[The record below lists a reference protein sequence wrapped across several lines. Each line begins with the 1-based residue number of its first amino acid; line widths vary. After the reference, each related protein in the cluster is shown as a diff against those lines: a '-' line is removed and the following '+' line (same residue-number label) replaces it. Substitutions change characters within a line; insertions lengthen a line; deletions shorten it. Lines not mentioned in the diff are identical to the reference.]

1 MAYGHRGV
9 EDLVPRLYSHFF
21 PYSQWLNLADTTL
34 EYDIKL
40 VSFDYT
46 QVEKPKTARER
57 IEERR
62 KAERQRKINE
72 QLQGELQPDGSRIV
86 NFRTT
91 GDEDEDTVI
100 ELWSTFSHTLPHAIH
115 SFHFRLLLH

>member
-1 MAYGHRGV
+1 M
-9 EDLVPRLYSHFF
+9 
-21 PYSQWLNLADTTL
+21 NLADTTL

-100 ELWSTFSHTLPHAIH
+100 EL
-115 SFHFRLLLH
+115 

>member
-1 MAYGHRGV
+1 MCVGEIRRLVIPPHLAYGHRGV
-9 EDLVPRLYSHFF
+9 EDLIPRLLLFHSCIYF
-21 PYSQWLNLADTTL
+21 YRILADTTL
-34 EYDIKL
+34 EYDIEL

-46 QVEKPKTARER
+46 QVEKPKTARQR

-100 ELWSTFSHTLPHAIH
+100 EL
-115 SFHFRLLLH
+115 